1 MDGVNATFGAL
12 LDDDGKL
19 MVMPAVAEALAS
31 VEPEVMAAYAPIPG
45 RPDYRKAVIDDL
57 LGAHGLAD
65 QSVSVATPGGSG
77 ALRMAIE
84 DFLDRGQTLLTSSY
98 FWGPYRTLC
107 DEAGCNLDTFNMLDE
122 TGRFDSD
129 DLDRK
134 LGEIIEAQGRALV
147 IINTPCHN
155 PTGYSLDVDEWA
167 ATNAVLTKHAKRAPV
182 VLLLDVAYA
191 YYAFEAL
198 GVAIEASKAIL
209 DDVLVLYAWSA
220 SKSFAQY
227 GLRTG
232 ALIATTPNDEQRL
245 AIGNAMTFSCRGLW
259 SNCNAG
265 GQAAIAKVLTE
276 PDLHARVTKDRQA
289 LIDMLARRVDRWNE
303 LASKANIPYP
313 RYQGGFF
320 TTVFRDD
327 AQTVAAKLR
336 ELGIFVVPTA
346 GAVRVAMCSVSEAQ
360 IERVVNGLAQVL

>member
-1 MDGVNATFGAL
+1 MEYLIASRRGRPGDDPIFALNAEAKRRKAAGEDVVNATIGAL

-232 ALIATTPNDEQRL
+232 ALIATTPSGETS
-245 AIGNAMTFSCRGLW
+245 NASTDCRNLPRPGPDPRPGTGPSPCW
-259 SNCNAG
+259 AQDRAQVWGPRARPTGWADCNLPSPQAG
-265 GQAAIAKVLTE
+265 RF
-276 PDLHARVTKDRQA
+276 P
-289 LIDMLARRVDRWNE
+289 
-303 LASKANIPYP
+303 
-313 RYQGGFF
+313 GG
-320 TTVFRDD
+320 T
-327 AQTVAAKLR
+327 
-336 ELGIFVVPTA
+336 GP
-346 GAVRVAMCSVSEAQ
+346 GVAMHPPPLGRAGFQNS
-360 IERVVNGLAQVL
+360 GVLLRPPP